1 MHHLQNPSALRLL
14 TKVHSDVFSAAFAP
28 ARMKATSPVTNM
40 FAREG
45 VHAQLDIGAQY
56 NALTRVIV
64 SSARAEA
71 VRIRAARVRECK
83 HHTPRNCGR
92 KELAEPRKET
102 EKAAEP
108 AHTRGR
114 GAAVKRYQ
122 STGERGIGILKRTC
136 IDQSK

>member
-1 MHHLQNPSALRLL
+1 M
-14 TKVHSDVFSAAFAP
+14 
-28 ARMKATSPVTNM
+28 
-40 FAREG
+40 
-45 VHAQLDIGAQY
+45 HAQLDIGAQH

-108 AHTRGR
+108 AHARPRSCCEEVPIDG
-114 GAAVKRYQ
+114 G
-122 STGERGIGILKRTC
+122 TGDWDIEANLH
-136 IDQSK
+136 